1 MKSQVHYMNTK
12 INAAITA
19 VGGYVPETVLDNAAL
34 ERMVDTSDAWI
45 LSRTGIKERRILEEG
60 KATSDMAAL
69 AIQNLLESSGVK
81 PEEIEVLI
89 LATSTPDHNL
99 APAAPLAAQKAGLI
113 NAWGF
118 DLNAACSGF
127 LYALSVA
134 ASFIES
140 GRYKKV
146 LLVGADKMSAIVNY
160 EDRNTCV
167 LFGDGAGVVLLEPS
181 TGDAAVMDAIYKSD
195 GNGVQFLSVPA
206 GGSAEG
212 TNDQTIEGKRHY
224 VSQDGRT
231 VFKNAINGM
240 TSTSNEL
247 LQRNNLTTD
256 DINWVVPHQANLR
269 IIDAVGQNLGL
280 TKEKVKVNIE
290 RYGNTTAATLPLCL
304 WDFHK
309 DFNPGDKILLTA
321 FGAGFTWGSTYVVWG
336 ELKNK

>member
-1 MKSQVHYMNTK
+1 MNTK

-19 VGGYVPETVLDNAAL
+19 VGGYVPDGILDNAAL
-34 ERMVDTSDAWI
+34 EKMVDTSDEWI
-45 LSRTGIKERRILEEG
+45 ISRTGIKERRILEEG

-69 AIQNLLESSGVK
+69 AIKNLLDSSGVN

-89 LATSTPDHNL
+89 LATSTPDNQL
-99 APAAPLAAQKAGLI
+99 TPTAPLACHKAGLT

-134 ASFIES
+134 AALVES
-140 GRYKKV
+140 GRHKKV

-160 EDRNTCV
+160 EDRNTCI

-181 TGDAAVMDAIYKSD
+181 EDGTGVQDTVYKSD
-195 GNGVQFLSVPA
+195 GTGVQYLSVQA

-212 TNDQTIEGKRHY
+212 TTQQTLDSKRHY
-224 VSQDGRT
+224 VQQDGRT

-240 TSTSNEL
+240 TSASNEL
-247 LQRNNLTTD
+247 LQKLNLTTA

-269 IIDAVGQNLGL
+269 IIDSVGHNLGIP
-280 TKEKVKVNIE
+280 KEKIKVNIE

-304 WDFHK
+304 WDFHT
-309 DFNPGDKILLTA
+309 DFKPGDKVLLTA
-321 FGAGFTWGSTYVVWG
+321 FGAGFTWGSTCVVWG
-336 ELKNK
+336 KLKNKQ

>member
-1 MKSQVHYMNTK
+1 MNTK
-12 INAAITA
+12 ISASITA
-19 VGGYVPETVLDNAAL
+19 VGGYVPQRILDNATL
-34 ERMVDTSDAWI
+34 EKMVDTSDEWI
-45 LSRTGIKERRILEEG
+45 VARTGIKERRILEEG

-69 AIQNLLESSGVK
+69 AIRNLLENSGVK

-89 LATSTPDHNL
+89 LATSTPDNVL
-99 APAAPLAAQKAGLI
+99 SPAAPLVCHKAGLV

-134 ASFIES
+134 ASLIES
-140 GRYKKV
+140 GRHKKI

-181 TGDAAVMDAIYKSD
+181 HDAGILDNIYHSD
-195 GNGVQFLSVPA
+195 GGGVQFLSVPA

-212 TNDQTIEGKRHY
+212 TGQQTLDDKRHY
-224 VSQDGRT
+224 VQQDGRT

-240 TSTSNEL
+240 TSASKEL
-247 LQRNNLTTD
+247 LQKLNLTTD

-269 IIDAVGQNLGL
+269 IIDSVGHNLGIP
-280 TKEKVKVNIE
+280 KEKIKVNIE

-304 WDFHK
+304 WDFHS
-309 DFNPGDKILLTA
+309 DFKPGDKILLTA
-321 FGAGFTWGSTYVVWG
+321 FGAGFTWGSTCIVWG

>member
-1 MKSQVHYMNTK
+1 MDTK

-19 VGGYVPETVLDNAAL
+19 VGGYVPETVLDNATL
-34 ERMVDTSDAWI
+34 EKMVNTSDEWI
-45 LSRTGIKERRILEEG
+45 TSRTGIKERRILEAG
-60 KATSDMAAL
+60 KATSDMAAM
-69 AIQNLLESSGVK
+69 AIKNLLENTGVN
-81 PEEIEVLI
+81 PDEIEVLI

-99 APAAPLAAQKAGLI
+99 APAAPLAAQKAGLK

-118 DLNAACSGF
+118 DFNAACSGF

-140 GRYKKV
+140 GRHKKV

-181 TGDAAVMDAIYKSD
+181 KDNAAVLDTVYRSD
-195 GNGVQFLSVPA
+195 GSGVQFLSVPA

-212 TNDQTIEGKRHY
+212 TTEQTLLEKRHY
-224 VSQDGRT
+224 VGQDGRT
-231 VFKNAINGM
+231 VFKSAINGM
-240 TSTSNEL
+240 TATSKEL
-247 LQRNNLTTD
+247 LEKCNLTTE
-256 DINWVVPHQANLR
+256 DIDWVVPHQANLR
-269 IIDAVGQNLGL
+269 IIDAVGENLGIA
-280 TKEKVKVNIE
+280 KEKVKVNIQ

-309 DFNPGDKILLTA
+309 DFKPGDKLLLTA
-321 FGAGFTWGSTYVVWG
+321 FGAGFTWGSTCIVWG
-336 ELKNK
+336 ELRNN

>member
-1 MKSQVHYMNTK
+1 MNTK

-19 VGGYVPETVLDNAAL
+19 VGGYVPQRILDNATL
-34 ERMVDTSDAWI
+34 EKMVDTSDEWI
-45 LSRTGIKERRILEEG
+45 VSRTGIKERRILEEG

-69 AIQNLLESSGVK
+69 AIKDLLENSGVK

-89 LATSTPDHNL
+89 LATSTPDTVL
-99 APAAPLAAQKAGLI
+99 APAAPLACHKAGLI

-134 ASFIES
+134 ASLIES
-140 GRYKKV
+140 GRHKKV

-167 LFGDGAGVVLLEPS
+167 LFGDGAGAVLLEPS
-181 TGDAAVMDAIYKSD
+181 QNDSGIMDTVYRSD
-195 GNGVQFLSVPA
+195 GSGVQFLSVPA

-212 TNDQTIEGKRHY
+212 TVQQTLDDKRHY
-224 VSQDGRT
+224 VQQDGRT

-240 TSTSNEL
+240 TSVSKEL
-247 LQRNNLTTD
+247 LQKLNLTID

-269 IIDAVGQNLGL
+269 IIDSVGQNLGIP
-280 TKEKVKVNIE
+280 KEKIKVNIE

-304 WDFHK
+304 WDFHN
-309 DFNPGDKILLTA
+309 DFKPGDKILLTA
-321 FGAGFTWGSTYVVWG
+321 FGAGFTWGSTCIVWG